1 METESDAPGAGKKAQ
16 RVELARP
23 WNFPGRAPSSKV
35 REARTRTCT
44 SGRGAGWGS
53 GVGLRL
59 RGKTALGAGEARLS
73 RAKRRARSQSCA
85 CAPGVLAA
93 GSYSLP
99 VKLARCCTLLL
110 VREE

>member
-59 RGKTALGAGEARLS
+59 RGKTALGAGGSTVVTRQAEGAEPELRL
-73 RAKRRARSQSCA
+73 RTRRSGGRELLPSCKI
-85 CAPGVLAA
+85 G
-93 GSYSLP
+93 
-99 VKLARCCTLLL
+99 TLLHL
-110 VREE
+110 ASSP